1 MSATNFANLTG
12 HEKKVWSM
20 DFWNKARN
28 MSFLN
33 KFTGD
38 SEDSLIQRITELK
51 KDEKGARAV
60 ITLVNDLEGD
70 GRAGDRQLAGYEE
83 ALTSEE
89 QVIQIDQLRHANR
102 NTGRMADQ
110 RTIINFREQ
119 SRNKLAYWLSDRYDQ
134 LGFLTLS
141 GVSYASHTNGAAR
154 VGSDL
159 NLLEFAADVSAP
171 TADRLFTIDNAV
183 TKGYISLTKLNSDST
198 FTVANSAISWQALVN
213 LKAMAKERYLRPIR
227 TKDGVDFYHAFLTP
241 TAMASLKTDSDFI
254 QMQRDA
260 GKRGA
265 GNELFKGTDTLM
277 VDGIAISEYRHVYN
291 TKGLASGSRWKNDGT
306 VHGCRVLFC
315 GAQALGFADIGM
327 PTWVEE
333 DRDFENVN
341 AISTGK
347 IAGFLK
353 PQFEG
358 KLTGGMSSG
367 VVEDFGVICLDVAT
381 N

>member
-1 MSATNFANLTG
+1 MAATNFAALTD

-33 KFTGD
+33 KFVGT

-102 NTGRMADQ
+102 NKGRMSDQ
-110 RTIINFREQ
+110 RSIVQFREQ
-119 SRNKLAYWLSDRYDQ
+119 SRNKLAYWMSDRHDQ
-134 LGFLTLS
+134 LAFLTLS
-141 GVSYASHTNGAAR
+141 GVDYDTHTNGAAR

-159 NLLEFAADVSAP
+159 PLLEFAADVEAP
-171 TADRLFTIDNAV
+171 TSGRLF
-183 TKGYISLTKLNSDST
+183 SLTTDGELSTNLHSNATFVADSYPT
-198 FTVANSAISWQALVN
+198 WKTLVN
-213 LKAMAKERYLRPIR
+213 LKAYAKENYIRPIR
-227 TKDGVDFYHAFLTP
+227 TSNGIDFFHVFMTPSGMAKLRQDGDYL
-241 TAMASLKTDSDFI
+241 ASV
-254 QMQRDA
+254 QNA

-265 GNELFKGTDTLM
+265 GNELFKGTDTIM
-277 VDGIAISEYRHVYN
+277 VDGMAISEYRHVYN
-291 TKGLASGSRWKNDGT
+291 TKGTATKWGPGT
-306 VHGCRVLFC
+306 DIEGQRMLFC
-315 GAQALGFADIGM
+315 GAQALAYADIGL

-333 DRDFENVN
+333 DRDFENIN

-347 IAGFLK
+347 IAGYLK

-358 KLTGGMSSG
+358 KTMGGLNSG
-367 VVEDFGVICLDVAT
+367 TVEDFGVICVDTAI
-381 N
+381 

>member
-1 MSATNFANLTG
+1 MAATNFAALTD

-28 MSFLN
+28 MSFFN
-33 KFTGD
+33 KFVGD

-102 NTGRMADQ
+102 NKGRMSDQ
-110 RTIINFREQ
+110 RSIVAFREQ
-119 SRNKLAYWLSDRYDQ
+119 SRNKLAYWMSDRNDQ
-134 LGFLTLS
+134 MAFLTLS
-141 GVSYASHTNGAAR
+141 GVAYSNHTNGKSR

-159 NLLEFAADVSAP
+159 PLLEFASDVAAP
-171 TADRLFTIDNAV
+171 TAGRHFRWDV
-183 TKGYISLTKLNSDST
+183 TGGLTTSPATADVASDDT
-198 FTVANSAISWQALVN
+198 PTWKMLVE
-213 LKAMAKERYLRPIR
+213 LKAYAKEAYMRPIR
-227 TKDGVDFYHAFLTP
+227 TKDGIEFFHVFMTP
-241 TAMASLKTDSDFI
+241 SGMAKLRQDGDYLAN
-254 QMQRDA
+254 MQNA
-260 GKRGA
+260 GKRGP
-265 GNELFKGTDTLM
+265 GNELFKGTDTVM
-277 VDGIAISEYRHVYN
+277 VDGMAISEYRHVYN
-291 TKGLASGSRWKNDGT
+291 TKGLASGSKWGSASDVDGQ
-306 VHGCRVLFC
+306 RVLFC
-315 GAQALGFADIGM
+315 GAQALGYADIGL

-333 DRDFENVN
+333 DRDFENIN

-347 IAGFLK
+347 ICGFLK

-358 KLTGGMSSG
+358 KEMGGLGSG
-367 VVEDFGVICLDVAT
+367 VVEDFGVICCDTAI
-381 N
+381 

>member
-110 RTIINFREQ
+110 RTIIGFREQ

-141 GVSYASHTNGAAR
+141 GVSYANHTNGAAR

-159 NLLEFAADVSAP
+159 ALLEFAADVTAP
-171 TADRLFTIDNAV
+171 
-183 TKGYISLTKLNSDST
+183 
-198 FTVANSAISWQALVN
+198 
-213 LKAMAKERYLRPIR
+213 
-227 TKDGVDFYHAFLTP
+227 
-241 TAMASLKTDSDFI
+241 
-254 QMQRDA
+254 
-260 GKRGA
+260 
-265 GNELFKGTDTLM
+265 
-277 VDGIAISEYRHVYN
+277 
-291 TKGLASGSRWKNDGT
+291 
-306 VHGCRVLFC
+306 
-315 GAQALGFADIGM
+315 
-327 PTWVEE
+327 
-333 DRDFENVN
+333 
-341 AISTGK
+341 
-347 IAGFLK
+347 
-353 PQFEG
+353 
-358 KLTGGMSSG
+358 
-367 VVEDFGVICLDVAT
+367 
-381 N
+381 